1 MSRVSNRTRRKTQ
14 MKSRRVRRVR
24 RVRGGSKIRKRKR
37 IKTRQRV
44 KRGGSPT
51 RTNMIS
57 TATSMVGQKSGDYLT
72 SLPGI
77 SNLGDW
83 FGTAAGKQGAIS
95 STLETESAAYGKKRN
110 KMKAMRKSGTHT
122 EEDKEELKTVL
133 RKQVAIERDEQ
144 FMGIASDL
152 EDKLEYRKVSKLRR
166 EEKRKNKTGERKEQ
180 EKEKEEKGKP
190 VKMTGEAEEGT
201 SSQVLSQ
208 NFEQTERA
216 IEVLNNIAEALQ
228 TREFKTQFQV
238 AFPRDLDTE
247 IEQEIQSRGFDV
259 NPGFIKNIFSYFT
272 KGQIKFLLPIKEGI
286 RAETIH
292 CIVTIKGKKQLEFGD
307 STYIDIIHN
316 GAPLARR
323 QENTEVVKS
332 ENNAYLVRAA
342 CCPHNSGVVKKVRQV
357 EPATLDGLKRITDQ
371 LANQASAPP
380 ANQASAPFASAP
392 PAAPPAPLLQEH
404 ELPSPFAPGATL
416 SSF

>member
-1 MSRVSNRTRRKTQ
+1 MSRIGKRTRRKTQ

-24 RVRGGSKIRKRKR
+24 RGSKIRKRT
-37 IKTRQRV
+37 KTRKRV

-72 SLPGI
+72 SLTDI

-83 FGTAAGKQGAIS
+83 FGTA
-95 STLETESAAYGKKRN
+95 TGKK
-110 KMKAMRKSGTHT
+110 
-122 EEDKEELKTVL
+122 
-133 RKQVAIERDEQ
+133 ERDEK

-152 EDKLEYRKVSKLRR
+152 EDKLERRKVSKLRR
-166 EEKRKNKTGERKEQ
+166 EEKRKNKTGERKDKM
-180 EKEKEEKGKP
+180 KEIKDKEED
-190 VKMTGEAEEGT
+190 KMKEIKDTEEDKVDDKVEEGT

-216 IEVLNNIAEALQ
+216 IAVLTNIAEALQ
-228 TREFKTQFQV
+228 TREFKTQFQS

-259 NPGFIKNIFSYFT
+259 NPGVIKNIFSYFT
-272 KGQIKFLLPIKEGI
+272 KGQVDFLLPVNEGI
-286 RAETIH
+286 RDETIH
-292 CIVTIKGKKQLEFGD
+292 CIVTIKGKKQFKFGD
-307 STYIDIIHN
+307 SSIDIIDN
-316 GAPLARR
+316 GESLASRPT
-323 QENTEVVKS
+323 TEVVKS
-332 ENNAYLVRAA
+332 ENNAYLVLAE

-371 LANQASAPP
+371 LANQASY
-380 ANQASAPFASAP
+380 F
-392 PAAPPAPLLQEH
+392 
-404 ELPSPFAPGATL
+404 
-416 SSF
+416 

>member
-24 RVRGGSKIRKRKR
+24 RGSKIRKRKR
-37 IKTRQRV
+37 IKTRKRV

-72 SLPGI
+72 SLTDI

-83 FGTAAGKQGAIS
+83 FGTATEKKEGIS
-95 STLETESAAYGKKRN
+95 STLKIESDAYGKKR
-110 KMKAMRKSGTHT
+110 
-122 EEDKEELKTVL
+122 
-133 RKQVAIERDEQ
+133 DEK

-152 EDKLEYRKVSKLRR
+152 EDKLERRKVSKLRR
-166 EEKRKNKTGERKEQ
+166 KDKMKEI
-180 EKEKEEKGKP
+180 KDKEED
-190 VKMTGEAEEGT
+190 KMKEIKDKEEDKVEDKVEEGT

-228 TREFKTQFQV
+228 TGEFKTQFQS

-272 KGQIKFLLPIKEGI
+272 KGQVDFLLPVNEGI
-286 RAETIH
+286 RDETIH
-292 CIVTIKGKKQLEFGD
+292 CIVTIKGKKQFKFGD
-307 STYIDIIHN
+307 SSIDIIDN
-316 GAPLARR
+316 GESLASRPT
-323 QENTEVVKS
+323 TEVVKS
-332 ENNAYLVRAA
+332 ENNAYLVLAE

-380 ANQASAPFASAP
+380 A
-392 PAAPPAPLLQEH
+392 PLLQEH
-404 ELPSPFAPGATL
+404 ELPSPGATF
-416 SSF
+416 SYF

>member
-1 MSRVSNRTRRKTQ
+1 
-14 MKSRRVRRVR
+14 
-24 RVRGGSKIRKRKR
+24 
-37 IKTRQRV
+37 
-44 KRGGSPT
+44 
-51 RTNMIS
+51 MIS

-180 EKEKEEKGKP
+180 EKEKEKEKDKDKEKDKEKEKEEEQP
-190 VKMTGEAEEGT
+190 KMTETVKEET
-201 SSQVLSQ
+201 SSQVLTQ
-208 NFEQTERA
+208 NSEQTERV
-216 IEVLNNIAEALQ
+216 IEALNNLAEALQ

-272 KGQIKFLLPIKEGI
+272 KGQIDFLLPVNEGLPD
-286 RAETIH
+286 ETIH

-316 GAPLARR
+316 GAPLASRPT
-323 QENTEVVKS
+323 TEVVKS
-332 ENNAYLVRAA
+332 ENNAYLVLAE

-357 EPATLDGLKRITDQ
+357 KPATLDGLKRITDQ

-380 ANQASAPFASAP
+380 E
-392 PAAPPAPLLQEH
+392 PLPQEH
-404 ELPSPFAPGATL
+404 ELPSPYAPGATGATL
-416 SSF
+416 SYF

>member
-1 MSRVSNRTRRKTQ
+1 MSRIGKRTRRKTQ

-24 RVRGGSKIRKRKR
+24 RGSKIRKRT
-37 IKTRQRV
+37 KTRKRV

-72 SLPGI
+72 SLTDI

-83 FGTAAGKQGAIS
+83 FGTA
-95 STLETESAAYGKKRN
+95 TGKK
-110 KMKAMRKSGTHT
+110 
-122 EEDKEELKTVL
+122 
-133 RKQVAIERDEQ
+133 ERDEK

-152 EDKLEYRKVSKLRR
+152 EDKLERRKVSKLRR
-166 EEKRKNKTGERKEQ
+166 EEKRKNKTGERKDKM
-180 EKEKEEKGKP
+180 KEIKDKAEDKVEEIKDKEED
-190 VKMTGEAEEGT
+190 KMKEIKDTEEDKVDDKVEEGT

-216 IEVLNNIAEALQ
+216 IAVLTNIAEALQ
-228 TREFKTQFQV
+228 TREFKTQFQS

-259 NPGFIKNIFSYFT
+259 NPGVIKNIFSYFT
-272 KGQIKFLLPIKEGI
+272 KGQVDFLLPVNEGI
-286 RAETIH
+286 RDETIH
-292 CIVTIKGKKQLEFGD
+292 CIVTIKGKKQFKFGD
-307 STYIDIIHN
+307 SSIDIIDN
-316 GAPLARR
+316 GESLASRPT
-323 QENTEVVKS
+323 TEVVKS
-332 ENNAYLVRAA
+332 ENNAYLVLAE

-371 LANQASAPP
+371 LANQASY
-380 ANQASAPFASAP
+380 F
-392 PAAPPAPLLQEH
+392 
-404 ELPSPFAPGATL
+404 
-416 SSF
+416 